1 MLSYSNWSVL
11 TATFMVVTYMALSGV
26 ALCSV
31 LYLVGAK
38 WRFQVRHLATSL
50 YSLFPLAFVLL
61 LILLVGGHHTFQWA
75 SSHVSPE
82 EAALQPGW
90 YTLPMLATRELV
102 GMLVVMFVWR
112 TFIHRQELSERSEED
127 RLKFHRI
134 ACWVPFFTV
143 LYGTMISWDFEM
155 TLVPAWHSAIY
166 SMENIVSNF
175 GMFLSFMVIWIYVL
189 NTRGVL
195 VKRVEEFVYNYFAQM
210 MLAFTLL
217 FMYTY
222 FAQYLIIWYGNIGE
236 ERNRIDG
243 MENGDYSFLWFA
255 IIALKFVIPF
265 VALALPVTRHNPRL
279 IVPIAMCIIIGTIC
293 EHYIWIAGINGTGS
307 YPVLAFIVVAV
318 LVGGIGYT
326 LVRSTLRRKQLLKA

>member
-11 TATFMVVTYMALSGV
+11 TVAFMVVTYLALSGV

-38 WRFQVRHLATSL
+38 WRFQVRHLAVSL
-50 YSLFPLAFVLL
+50 YALFPLAFALL
-61 LILLVGGHHTFQWA
+61 LILLLGGHYTFPWA
-75 SSHVSPE
+75 GSEISAK

-90 YTLPMLATRELV
+90 YTLPLLAGRELI
-102 GMLVVMFVWR
+102 GMLVIMFVWR
-112 TFIHRQELSERSEED
+112 TFIQRQEVSERSEED

-166 SMENIVSNF
+166 GMENIVSNF
-175 GMFLSFMVIWIYVL
+175 GMFLAFLVIWIYFL
-189 NTRGVL
+189 NTRGAL
-195 VKRVEEFVYNYFAQM
+195 VKRVEEFVYNYLAQM

-222 FAQYLIIWYGNIGE
+222 FSQYLIIWYGNIGE
-236 ERNRIDG
+236 ERDRIDG
-243 MENGDYSFLWFA
+243 MENGDYSLLWWGM
-255 IIALKFVIPF
+255 IALKFIVPF
-265 VALALPVTRHNPRL
+265 VTLALPISRHNPKITVAIAASI
-279 IVPIAMCIIIGTIC
+279 IVGTLC
-293 EHYIWIAGINGTGS
+293 EHYVWIAGIHGTGS
-307 YPVLAFIVVAV
+307 YPVLAFIVVAAV
-318 LVGGIGYT
+318 VGGVGYM
-326 LVRSTLRRKQLLKA
+326 LVRETLRRKQLIRA